1 MNALATTHITLVSCL
16 VLVLFS
22 DSTFFSGLE
31 NSGFHNQSKPKTVD
45 PSAQSAGQELHA
57 SLSNLNKDTNLETME
72 MHSVAPLTPLVEDLL
87 LTTKT
92 EAGSDGPETGEMSD
106 FNMSPIPDGLDFSLR
121 KCLSPLES
129 DDNDVPTREPSE
141 QLQEELSETHKQDT
155 KTQNLPLLLSESSSK
170 SDFPLGSVID
180 SSRPHPWLD
189 PNGSQDL
196 KTHHENSSSVDQ
208 ANIIELP
215 KQRMTRRRLASQ
227 RLKESLES
235 RAQSRLPKTKSNK
248 IKEPKRGNVQL
259 QTANS
264 RGVST
269 QLSDRKTV
277 AGVKR
282 KQENCL
288 PRSKKMCPNTTSK
301 QHELKEDLPK
311 VQVTARTV
319 KRGRGRPPRSANIE
333 QTCNDAKKMD
343 RAVLEQNDKE
353 PNTQEK
359 DSTETREADV
369 NGNFEQTKQNVR
381 VKYSGRA
388 KRQSITDQIFHKT
401 FPSKAR
407 RSSLQPTANS
417 QNTTSSPQV
426 LQGPSE
432 KSGERNVSCSKSI
445 RGENETGMS
454 VLINREEMDAL
465 DNQVSLQMSQSNMS
479 HTVQLPVEKG
489 ERPAIEENPATV
501 LQCDFQNDISV
512 DTLTSEDPHAA
523 AGCSANNNKPGV
535 MERIDTTRI
544 VQEMHTR
551 DVENKMEAPVSNKQ
565 DCLENNEEED
575 LARCKVVQPMKETTG
590 NAESE
595 VQVTNH
601 EDLKEIAECASNVGN
616 KKSDDVDL
624 DGGQYSSELSTGHL
638 AGGGMTD
645 DSSNAGKIHKF
656 QKVIKQLFAL
666 CGLC

>member
-1 MNALATTHITLVSCL
+1 MPWQPPTSLWYLALSWF
-16 VLVLFS
+16 FS
-22 DSTFFSGLE
+22 LTPLFFSGLE

-72 MHSVAPLTPLVEDLL
+72 MHSVVPLAPLVEDLL

-92 EAGSDGPETGEMSD
+92 AAGPDDPETGEMSD
-106 FNMSPIPDGLDFSLR
+106 FNLPDGLDFSLR

-141 QLQEELSETHKQDT
+141 PLQEELSETHKQDT
-155 KTQNLPLLLSESSSK
+155 KTQNLLPLLSESSSK

-235 RAQSRLPKTKSNK
+235 RAQLRLPKTKSNK

-259 QTANS
+259 KAANS

-269 QLSDRKTV
+269 QLSTSSNANRKTV

-301 QHELKEDLPK
+301 QHEHKDDLPK

-319 KRGRGRPPRSANIE
+319 KRGRGRPPKSANIE
-333 QTCNDAKKMD
+333 QTCNDAKKMG

-353 PNTQEK
+353 PNTQ

-369 NGNFEQTKQNVR
+369 NGNFEQTKQNVH

-407 RSSLQPTANS
+407 RSSLQIGQQPTANS

-445 RGENETGMS
+445 RGENEAGMS

-479 HTVQLPVEKG
+479 HTVQLRVERG
-489 ERPAIEENPATV
+489 EKPAIEEN
-501 LQCDFQNDISV
+501 
-512 DTLTSEDPHAA
+512 SE
-523 AGCSANNNKPGV
+523 V

-551 DVENKMEAPVSNKQ
+551 DVENKMEAPVFNKQ

-575 LARCKVVQPMKETTG
+575 LARCKVVQPMKETIG

-616 KKSDDVDL
+616 KKRDDIDL
-624 DGGQYSSELSTGHL
+624 EGGQYTSELSTGHV

-645 DSSNAGKIHKF
+645 DSSNAGKIHKYTIIC
-656 QKVIKQLFAL
+656 KYIII
-666 CGLC
+666 C